1 MFRIVRTNQTLH
13 PAFTE
18 RLAREPGLLVERFDR
33 DGSPEHAWRL
43 LSRAHAY
50 QISAARDELPVS
62 YHASAELLARCPH
75 LLCVSSGG
83 AGYDTVDVEAC
94 TRAGVL
100 VLNQAGA
107 NAQSVAEATLGLI
120 IDITHRLSLSD
131 RRLRRERG
139 FSREDLM
146 GEEISGKTLGLI
158 GIGHVGRTVAR
169 LAAAFG
175 MTVIACDPLV
185 DQEEIR
191 RRGAEPV
198 DLDALLRRA
207 DIVSVHCPRDAGTL
221 GMMNEAAFARM
232 KRGAFFVSTARGG
245 IHDQRA
251 LLAALQ
257 SGQIRA
263 AGLDVWEQEP
273 PPLDD
278 PLLQHESVVAT
289 YHTAGVTT
297 EARARIAL
305 WAADQL
311 AQVLAGGAAPRA
323 VNPEVWPRFQTRLAS
338 AAAQE
343 RSSPPPPSAR

>member
-1 MFRIVRTNQTLH
+1 MFRIVRTNQKLH
-13 PAFTE
+13 SAFTE
-18 RLAREPGLLVERFDR
+18 RLAREPGLLVEQFDR

-62 YHASAELLARCPH
+62 YHASAELLARCPQ

-131 RRLRRERG
+131 RR
-139 FSREDLM
+139 LM

-232 KRGAFFVSTARGG
+232 KRGAYFVSTARGG

-251 LLAALQ
+251 LLAALE

-278 PLLQHESVVAT
+278 PLLQHEAVVAT

-343 RSSPPPPSAR
+343 RSSAPPPSAR

>member
-1 MFRIVRTNQTLH
+1 MFRIVRGNQKLH
-13 PAFTE
+13 SAFTE
-18 RLAREPGLLVERFDR
+18 RLSREQGLVVDQFDR
-33 DGSPEHAWRL
+33 HGSAEHAWSL
-43 LSRAHAY
+43 LSKAHAY
-50 QISAARDELPVS
+50 QISAARDEVPKP
-62 YHASAELLARCPH
+62 YHASADLLARCPQ

-146 GEEISGKTLGLI
+146 GEEIAGKTLGLI

-175 MTVIACDPLV
+175 MKVVACDPLISP
-185 DQEEIR
+185 EEVR
-191 RRGAEPV
+191 QRGAEPL
-198 DLDALLRRA
+198 DLDALLRCS
-207 DIVSVHCPRDAGTL
+207 DIVSVHCPRDASTL
-221 GMMNEAAFARM
+221 GLMNEAAFSRM
-232 KRGAFFVSTARGG
+232 KRGVYFVNTARGG

-257 SGQIRA
+257 SGQVRA

-273 PPLDD
+273 PAIDD
-278 PLLQHESVVAT
+278 PLLHHESVVAT

-311 AQVLAGGAAPRA
+311 AQAFAGVTPPRM
-323 VNPEVWPRFQTRLAS
+323 VNPEVWPQFQARLAR
-338 AAAQE
+338 AGG
-343 RSSPPPPSAR
+343 